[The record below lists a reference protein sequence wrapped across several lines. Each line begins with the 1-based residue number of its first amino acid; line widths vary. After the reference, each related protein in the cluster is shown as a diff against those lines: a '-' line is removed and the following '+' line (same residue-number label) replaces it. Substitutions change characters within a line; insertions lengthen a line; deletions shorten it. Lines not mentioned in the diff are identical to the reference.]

1 MIAPTG
7 KRAVPLLLLTLTVV
21 FSTGWSWKDLFSDK
35 ADRAMELYNEGK
47 YEEALELYSEEVIE
61 NPDSPELS
69 YNLGNMLYRN
79 KRFDDAL
86 PSYSQAQKQQ
96 ELQQLARFNTG
107 NSLVKSGMNSGDS
120 EKLKKALE
128 SYREAIRMAPD
139 DLDAKYNYEFVKK
152 ILSDQQ
158 DQEQQQDQQENDKQ
172 EDQQEKDE
180 QQQDQQQRDQQEKDE
195 QQQDQQQEDQQENDE
210 QQQDQQQEDQQQTD
224 SSEERSNSQ
233 PEQNKMSEE
242 DAERMLDAITKKEK
256 EQLAERFK
264 SMGEGVINVEKDW

>member
-158 DQEQQQDQQENDKQ
+158 DQEQQQDQQE
-172 EDQQEKDE
+172 KDE